1 VVVTTDFKRLF
12 LRGLKWD
19 AEDAS
24 VATLAATLKTAAR
37 AQLTT
42 AGTGTILTGTSG
54 NGHSV
59 TFSLPMG
66 GRGLTPQ
73 DMAEL
78 CEDMLT
84 RYDAAETAVIAAG
97 TAEPTDDQIFTEM
110 MAMLEP
116 ATESYPDF
124 TQLRCA

>member
-24 VATLAATLKTAAR
+24 ESPTLADTLKTAAR

-54 NGHSV
+54 NGHAV

-66 GRGLTPQ
+66 GRGMTPQ

-84 RYDAAETAVIAAG
+84 RYDAAEAAVIAAG
-97 TAEPTDDQIFTEM
+97 TASRPMTKS
-110 MAMLEP
+110 LP
-116 ATESYPDF
+116 
-124 TQLRCA
+124 R